1 MTLPESSIIKTY
13 RYEREH
19 KKEQEENNKE
29 TITLSQ
35 WKKPT
40 WEWKEIII
48 TLNKT
53 GQKQNKNLEGTL
65 MKENK
70 TTLIFTTTKR
80 RKTLN
85 QLNNN

>member
-35 WKKPT
+35 
-40 WEWKEIII
+40 
-48 TLNKT
+48 
-53 GQKQNKNLEGTL
+53 
-65 MKENK
+65 
-70 TTLIFTTTKR
+70 
-80 RKTLN
+80 
-85 QLNNN
+85 